1 MPLAATAAAALTTAG
16 SLLAM
21 CGPPTKPDAKDTSP
35 PAVVLDVHGIPGSP
49 ILTVPAGGASRTL
62 PRTATIDLVASGTDA
77 QSGIDF
83 VAIRGE
89 IRKVCETPDG
99 QFGQQRT
106 ATVLTRVPLGPSPGA
121 TLTTRIVTLRVGF
134 GFVSCSAGFRPVAM
148 SGELHASATNEVGL
162 TASSGSFDFSF
173 TL

>member
-1 MPLAATAAAALTTAG
+1 MPLAATAAATLTAAG

-21 CGPPTKPDAKDTSP
+21 CQPTPPDPTDTSP
-35 PAVVLDVHGIPGSP
+35 PAVVLDVHGIPAESM
-49 ILTVPAGGASRTL
+49 LTVPAGGASRTL

-83 VAIRGE
+83 VTIKGE
-89 IRKVCETPDG
+89 IRKSCTTPDG
-99 QFGQQRT
+99 SIGERRT
-106 ATVLTRVPLGPSPGA
+106 ATVQARVPAGPSPGA

-134 GFVSCSAGFRPVAM
+134 GYISCSAGYRPVAM
-148 SGELHASATNEVGL
+148 SGELRASATNEVGL
-162 TASSGSFDFSF
+162 TASSGLFSFSF

>member
-1 MPLAATAAAALTTAG
+1 MPLAATAAATLAAAG

-21 CGPPTKPDAKDTSP
+21 CQPTSPDPTDTSP
-35 PAVVLDVHGIPGSP
+35 PTVVFDVHGIPGEST
-49 ILTVPAGGASRTL
+49 LTVPAGGASRTL

-83 VAIRGE
+83 VAIEGE
-89 IRKVCETPDG
+89 IRKTCETPDG
-99 QFGQQRT
+99 SLGQLRT
-106 ATVLTRVPLGPSPGA
+106 AIVQARVPAGPSPGA

-134 GFVSCSAGFRPVAM
+134 GYVSCSAGFRPVAM
-148 SGELHASATNEVGL
+148 SGRLRASATNEVGL
-162 TASSGSFDFSF
+162 TAASGQFSFSF